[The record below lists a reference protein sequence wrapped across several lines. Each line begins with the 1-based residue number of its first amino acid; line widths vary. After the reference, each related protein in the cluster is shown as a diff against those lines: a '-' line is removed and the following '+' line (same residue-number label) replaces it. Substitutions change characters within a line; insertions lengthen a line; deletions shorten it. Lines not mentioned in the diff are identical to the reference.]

1 MNYKEN
7 TFYHCLNLLDSYLV
21 YILKKEISKKV
32 IFLIV
37 LGFYCFSNWNL
48 KYGNKMFANNNYNVI
63 NYSAYGWVKIF
74 NRIGII
80 FNTNTYNVN

>member
-1 MNYKEN
+1 
-7 TFYHCLNLLDSYLV
+7 
-21 YILKKEISKKV
+21 
-32 IFLIV
+32 
-37 LGFYCFSNWNL
+37 
-48 KYGNKMFANNNYNVI
+48 MFANNNYNMI